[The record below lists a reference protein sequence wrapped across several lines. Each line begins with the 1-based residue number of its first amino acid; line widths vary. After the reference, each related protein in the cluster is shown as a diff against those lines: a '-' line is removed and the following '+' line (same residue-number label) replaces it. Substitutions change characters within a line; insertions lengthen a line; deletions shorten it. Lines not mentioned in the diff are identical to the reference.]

1 MRKTV
6 LITGASSGI
15 GLATAKYFLSNNWN
29 VVATMRQ
36 PDKVTELENSEHVQ
50 CIALD
55 VESQASIETAIA
67 AALQHFTKIDAV
79 VNNAGYALVGAFE
92 SFTEEQMQKQFNTN
106 VLGLMRVSKSIL
118 PHFRENGGGS
128 IVNISSI
135 AGKTALPLYSAYHG
149 SKWAVEGFS
158 ESLNFE
164 LNPHN
169 IYVKLVEPGPIATDF
184 YTRSM
189 DFNLEATPEAY
200 KTYVEQKML
209 KMNDA
214 ASKGSSA
221 YSVAKKI
228 FQAANQGKGK
238 MRFPAGR
245 GANALLLLRKLL
257 PESWFFALVKRM
269 M

>member
-15 GLATAKYFLSNNWN
+15 GLATAQYFLSKNWN
-29 VVATMRQ
+29 VVATMRH
-36 PDKVTELENSEHVQ
+36 PEKVSELKNSEHLQ
-50 CIALD
+50 CLVLD
-55 VESQASIETAIA
+55 VDSQKSIDSALES
-67 AALQHFTKIDAV
+67 ALKHFTRIDAV

-118 PHFRENGGGS
+118 PHFREHGGGS
-128 IVNISSI
+128 IVNISSV

-158 ESLNFE
+158 ESLNYE

-200 KTYVEQKML
+200 KKYVEQKML

-214 ASKGSSA
+214 ATRGSSPF
-221 YSVAKKI
+221 SVAKKI

-245 GANALLLLRKLL
+245 GATTLLLLRKLL

-269 M
+269 F